1 MIDSIQVP
9 VGIGRG
15 LTGTLALPNVDG
27 MDC

>member
-9 VGIGRG
+9 VGIGRS
-15 LTGTLALPNVDG
+15 LKGTLALPNVDG